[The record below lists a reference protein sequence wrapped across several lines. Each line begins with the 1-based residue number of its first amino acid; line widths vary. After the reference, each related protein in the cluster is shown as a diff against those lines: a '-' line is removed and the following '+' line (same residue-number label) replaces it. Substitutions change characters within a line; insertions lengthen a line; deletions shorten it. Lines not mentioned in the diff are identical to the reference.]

1 MSTIVAIGLEPR
13 LAFAHPATVRRV
25 HPDVFTSAST
35 GLRHQWRL
43 LTTRLF
49 GYLPPDVRHNQFAD
63 LFAALAFGPLVASL
77 GFIPVVL
84 RNLGASADWLAVYS
98 TQPFIGFVVAPWLA
112 LLFPRGFGVKRM
124 ALASWA
130 VSRGSF
136 LLIGLVTGWQGFMA
150 VTALFWIVEA
160 VPSPAYV
167 RIMQAVFPV
176 ELRGR
181 VMANVRIALSVV
193 TLFATAVL
201 GWLLDTIG
209 YRALFP
215 IVSIGGIAAVLLF
228 SRLRL
233 DESKMPPSRTSGGAL
248 TAILRRDRRFVVF
261 LLAVV
266 AFGIGWLSIGPLLP
280 LVQVDQLHLS
290 YTEIGALTTV
300 NSVFFVIGYVILGR
314 WIDRAGGVQVLRW
327 IFLIGAVIPLCYAFA
342 NSVWALIPAFAA
354 LGFLNAGLDL
364 GMLNS
369 VIQLCDPDDLGSYSS
384 LQYTVVGLRGL
395 IAPFLGVWA
404 VRAGLPMSWA
414 FLAGA
419 VLIGVSVIVLYQVR
433 VSAPTR
439 QVSQTATP
447 MGEPGE

>member
-1 MSTIVAIGLEPR
+1 VQNPVSEW
-13 LAFAHPATVRRV
+13 FQ
-25 HPDVFTSAST
+25 S
-35 GLRHQWRL
+35 QWRIL
-43 LTTRLF
+43 STRLF

-63 LFAALAFGPLVASL
+63 LFAALSFGPLVASL

-84 RNLGASADWLAVYS
+84 RNLGAPPDWLAFYS
-98 TQPFIGFVVAPWLA
+98 AQPFIGFVVAPWLA
-112 LLFPRGFGVKRM
+112 LLFPRSFGLKRM
-124 ALASWA
+124 ALVSWA
-130 VSRGSF
+130 ISRGSF
-136 LLIGLVTGWQGFMA
+136 LLIGFVTGWPGLLA

-160 VPSPAYV
+160 VPSPTYV

-193 TLFATAVL
+193 TLLATALL

-215 IVSIGGIAAVLLF
+215 IVSIGGIGAVVLF

-248 TAILRRDRRFVVF
+248 TKILKQDRRFVVF

-266 AFGIGWLSIGPLLP
+266 AFGVGWLSVGPLLP
-280 LVQVDQLHLS
+280 LVQVDQLHLT

-300 NSVFFVIGYVILGR
+300 NSVFFVIGYVVLGR

-327 IFLIGAVIPLCYAFA
+327 VFLIGAIVPLSYAFA
-342 NSVWALIPAFAA
+342 DSVWILIPAFAA
-354 LGFLNAGLDL
+354 MGFLNAGLDL
-364 GMLNS
+364 GMLNAL
-369 VIQLCDPDDLGSYSS
+369 IQLCDPDELGAYSS
-384 LQYTVVGLRGL
+384 LQYTVVGMRGL
-395 IAPFLGVWA
+395 LAPFIGVWV

-419 VLIGVSVIVLYQVR
+419 LLIGTAVVILYRVR
-433 VSAPTR
+433 VSAPAR
-439 QVSQTATP
+439 SSAPAAAPTP
-447 MGEPGE
+447 AAE